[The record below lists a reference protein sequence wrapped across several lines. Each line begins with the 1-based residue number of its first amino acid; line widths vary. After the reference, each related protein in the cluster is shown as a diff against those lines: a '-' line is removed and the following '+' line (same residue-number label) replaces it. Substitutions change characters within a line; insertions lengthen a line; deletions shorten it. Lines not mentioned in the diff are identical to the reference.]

1 MDKLIKTL
9 EFPTDIIEENYV
21 AARIYERAGQPYA
34 VIAHPDRSMDDETI
48 IRLEMMAVGL
58 YNMEKNR

>member
-34 VIAHPDRSMDDETI
+34 VLAYPDRSMDEETI
-48 IRLEMMAVGL
+48 IRLEMLAIGL
-58 YNMEKNR
+58 YNMEKNK